1 MTSAVDNALRGIVR
15 DAQASSAVAFKAALI
30 NPYELGRQS
39 FNLAAPAA
47 LLKAAGFDV
56 VCLDLTLQ
64 KLDPDVLRGARLVAI
79 HLGMHTTT
87 RIAVAALPRFGRWLL
102 PPMYTCTASTLR

>member
-1 MTSAVDNALRGIVR
+1 MTIAGDILDVTVPALHSFQVVGDVPDVISPAADRLHDVAGYAPVLAHDRFRIV
-15 DAQASSAVAFKAALI
+15 LI

-56 VCLDLTLQ
+56 ICLDLALQ
-64 KLDPDVLRGARLVAI
+64 KLDPAALDGAALVAI
-79 HLGMHTTT
+79 H
-87 RIAVAALPRFGRWLL
+87 
-102 PPMYTCTASTLR
+102 